1 MSRIIIDA
9 DTKER
14 WTGPLLEY
22 YAANKNMDPEEA
34 MSKIAEVFQQVEK
47 GWNHAPSDIDTRIQ
61 MKTGLAWKSHGN
73 LVPIRGKGKEGKIE
87 IDEKNEVASYVYQ
100 YLSTKEK
107 EWWAKRIIE
116 YSKDFEFND
125 SSDKPLLTQLL
136 VEEILQRRLFIK
148 QLKEKDLNLSKEIES
163 SLKRVTDIQVKL
175 GITREQRS
183 GALDNIDGN
192 VADLSLSLNKKLKN
206 MPIEMKAQYDDE
218 LRYETLKR
226 QNPPVNQLPPKET
239 MLAIV
244 KKDSRKEGV
253 EVTNKAA
260 SAITELVANT
270 AKERSAKKELP
281 IGKVL

>member
-1 MSRIIIDA
+1 MTNKLNMDA
-9 DTKER
+9 DTRER
-14 WTGPLLEY
+14 WIGPLLEY
-22 YAANKNMDPEEA
+22 YSNKGLEPEEA
-34 MSKIAEVFQQVEK
+34 MDKVEEVFMQVQD
-47 GWNHAPSDIDTRIQ
+47 GWNRAPLDIDTRIK

-73 LVPIRGKGKEGKIE
+73 LIPIRSKTEKIDIKKE
-87 IDEKNEVASYVYQ
+87 EKEESISYIYQ

-107 EWWAKRIIE
+107 NWWHRRLQD
-116 YSKDFEFND
+116 YSKDFEFNE

-148 QLKEKDLNLSKEIES
+148 QLKEKDHNFGKEIES

-183 GALDNIDGN
+183 GALDNVDGN
-192 VADLSLSLNKKLKN
+192 VADLSMSLDKKLKN
-206 MPIEMKAQYDDE
+206 MPIEMKVFYEDE
-218 LRYETLKR
+218 MRYETLKR

-244 KKDSRKEGV
+244 KKDSTKEGV

-260 SAITELVANT
+260 SAITELVANQS
-270 AKERSAKKELP
+270 KKQSEKKELP
-281 IGKVL
+281 MGEVL